1 MQSKGLSRVFSNTTV
16 QKHQFFSAQLSSQS
30 NSLFVLNYSSTERLH
45 FHFSLEQLHFH
56 FSLSCI
62 GEGNGN
68 PLQCACLENPMDR
81 GAWWATVHGVVKN
94 QTRLSN
100 FAFTFTRTSSNLS
113 LVPLSPVVP
122 PGALA
127 NRMQVMLCISLEMAV
142 HTAVYATTARSL
154 QSCPTLCNPKD
165 SSPPGSAVPGILQAR
180 TLEWVAIFF
189 SNA

>member
-1 MQSKGLSRVFSNTTV
+1 
-16 QKHQFFSAQLSSQS
+16 
-30 NSLFVLNYSSTERLH
+30 
-45 FHFSLEQLHFH
+45 
-56 FSLSCI
+56 
-62 GEGNGN
+62 
-68 PLQCACLENPMDR
+68 MDR

-127 NRMQVMLCISLEMAV
+127 NRMQVMLCISLEMAAR
-142 HTAVYATTARSL
+142 TAVYATTARSL
-154 QSCPTLCNPKD
+154 QSCPTLCDPKD

-180 TLEWVAIFF
+180 TLEWDAIFF
-189 SNA
+189 SNGCK